1 MILLMFSL
9 STDIPRITGFP
20 VLKFS
25 FHPTLETL
33 VPGVP
38 LVLILSSS
46 VILALVDVRICMY
59 FLLSSVHRASLNELF
74 ICSIIHCN
82 TMYAFWHM
90 QNTKA
95 MLLYIT
101 GGGKFFVNTFFDA
114 AYCTTVI
121 MSNNHELY
129 YMLCGLVFFR
139 RVFLSLGIC
148 DGERWLLK

>member
-1 MILLMFSL
+1 
-9 STDIPRITGFP
+9 
-20 VLKFS
+20 
-25 FHPTLETL
+25 
-33 VPGVP
+33 
-38 LVLILSSS
+38 
-46 VILALVDVRICMY
+46 
-59 FLLSSVHRASLNELF
+59 
-74 ICSIIHCN
+74 
-82 TMYAFWHM
+82 M

-95 MLLYIT
+95 TLLYIT

-148 DGERWLLK
+148 DGEK